1 MAVKT
6 ALDNLYDKISANPQG
21 ITGLQA
27 VFQFNVTGD
36 SAAVYQIKFDNNQVF
51 MTTHEEFTPDCTL
64 SVSEKNFLKLI
75 EGSLNPTTAYMFGKL
90 KIKGDLTL
98 AMKLQGVLQ
107 RYSS

>member
-27 VFQFNVTGD
+27 VYQFNVTGEP
-36 SAAVYQIKFDNNQVF
+36 AAVYQIKFSNNKVVLTAQ
-51 MTTHEEFTPDCTL
+51 EEFTPDCTL
-64 SVSEKNFLKLI
+64 SISEKNLLKLI
-75 EGSLNPTTAYMFGKL
+75 EGTLNPTTAYMFGKL
-90 KIKGDLTL
+90 KIKGDLSL